1 MAEASAPASAANLGP
16 AFDSLGLALDL
27 RCRVV
32 AEPAAVWTVRHVGV
46 ERPQPGEADAVLEA
60 ARRAVGEECPV
71 ALSVESEIPVTR
83 GLGSSA
89 AAAAA
94 AAAAA
99 WRATGEEPKPEA
111 VFELVR
117 EMEGHPDNAAAAVYG
132 GLVAAGPQGEVMRL
146 ELHPSLVPVVAV
158 PHRPLRTGEARR
170 VLPDA
175 VPLPVAVR
183 SVARAIALVEGL
195 RTADMELLASAGGDE
210 LHEIPR
216 AALHPLAGELMAVA
230 RRAGACHACWSGGG
244 PSVLAL
250 TAIERRPDVVAELAA
265 VLGDLGRVL
274 TPEVDHRGLE

>member
-27 RCRVV
+27 RCRVL
-32 AEPAAVWTVRHVGV
+32 AEPAAAWTVRHVGA
-46 ERPQPGEADAVLEA
+46 ERPRPEEADAVLEA
-60 ARRAVGEECPV
+60 ARRAVGEQRPL
-71 ALSVESEIPVTR
+71 ALTVESAIPVTR

-94 AAAAA
+94 AAAGA
-99 WRATGEEPKPEA
+99 WRATEEEPKPEA
-111 VFELVR
+111 IFELVR

-132 GLVAAGPQGEVMRL
+132 GLVGAGPRGEVMRL
-146 ELHPSLVPVVAV
+146 ELHPSLLPVVAV

-170 VLPDA
+170 VLPET
-175 VPLPVAVR
+175 VPLAVAVR

-195 RTADMELLASAGGDE
+195 RTADEELLASAGGDE
-210 LHEIPR
+210 LHEVPR
-216 AALHPLAGELMAVA
+216 AALHPLAGELMAAA
-230 RRAGACHACWSGGG
+230 RRAGARHTCWSGGG

-250 TAIERRPDVVAELAA
+250 TAVERRPHVVAELAA
-265 VLGDLGRVL
+265 VLGELGTVL